1 MSGLGEILNNASK
14 NISSSIDSYKSFSPA
29 LTVEDIFKSLTK
41 EIIELQD
48 RLQHCEKINS
58 SFKDTLAHAEDG
70 IRALFRHIERLDRL
84 TKATESRLKDT
95 EKEIRRKGVI

>member
-1 MSGLGEILNNASK
+1 MSGLGEIFRNA
-14 NISSSIDSYKSFSPA
+14 SSSIDSYKSFSPT

-84 TKATESRLKDT
+84 TKATEGRLKDI
-95 EKEIRRKGVI
+95 ERK